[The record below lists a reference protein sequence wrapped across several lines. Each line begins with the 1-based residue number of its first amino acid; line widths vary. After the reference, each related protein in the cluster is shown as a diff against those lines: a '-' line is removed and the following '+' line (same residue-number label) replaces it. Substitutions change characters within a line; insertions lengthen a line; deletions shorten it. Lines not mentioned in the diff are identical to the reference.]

1 MCIWTYRLAV
11 LCAAVGSAT
20 CAPAQDQTKERDMGP
35 KAVGMYIHQHWSY
48 EHPYAARTWTLEDW
62 RGYVDG
68 LHRLGY
74 NTVMVWPVLETMPN
88 PLTESDR
95 RNLERVASVID
106 MIHGEFGM
114 RLLIALCPNV
124 MAKDE
129 EASKYSFEE
138 RPFFHTDRRVD
149 PGDSEAMARMIAWRE
164 ELFRPLAKADGVS
177 IIDSDPG
184 GYPGSTN
191 EEFVRLLM
199 AHRKMLDGIRPGI
212 ELHYWIHV
220 GWQAYCDYYRTA
232 EFRMGTQEEI
242 EDTLRRLRDAK
253 PEPWGILSGWGPQV
267 GKALG
272 LDERTVTFRYGTIEG
287 EPSFPMTS
295 FGGDTAWQVGATP
308 GGRGVM
314 GNAQSHCLQIPN
326 TFAFARGAQ
335 GKPVTESDYIQLAN
349 DLLVGQGTAIV
360 QAWKA
365 LAASD
370 ADAMRAARAEIGRVV
385 SAKPEPGP
393 LKGMLFGDPQRFLND
408 LAMQLDAKAALEE
421 FHAAI
426 FAENPDKA
434 LVKAAFSRF
443 VAAIDTWQKQ
453 HGYQNHWAWE
463 RMEQAL
469 AKLDDPGI
477 NAVIESRTYK
487 GQGATPFEQVQSGF
501 SATETFAKRLIEAM
515 KESALR
521 M

>member
-1 MCIWTYRLAV
+1 MSIWAYRLAV
-11 LCAAVGSAT
+11 LCAVVGFAAHS
-20 CAPAQDQTKERDMGP
+20 PAQDQTRESDMGP
-35 KAVGMYIHQHWSY
+35 RIVGMYIHQHWSY
-48 EHPYAARTWTLEDW
+48 KHPYAARTWTLEDW

-95 RNLERVASVID
+95 RNLERISSVID
-106 MIHGEFGM
+106 MVHGEFGM

-129 EASKYSFEE
+129 EASKYTFED

-149 PGDSEAMARMIAWRE
+149 PGDDEAMARMMAWRE

-191 EEFVRLLM
+191 EEFVRLLA
-199 AHRKMLDGIRPGI
+199 AHRRMLDRLRPGI
-212 ELHYWIHV
+212 ELYYWIHV

-232 EFRMGTQEEI
+232 EFRMGKQEEI

-267 GKALG
+267 GEGLG
-272 LDERTVTFRYGTIEG
+272 LKDRTIAFRYGAIEG
-287 EPSFPMTS
+287 EPSFPMTN

-308 GGRGVM
+308 GARGVM

-335 GKPVTESDYIQLAN
+335 GKPVTESDYVELAN
-349 DLLVGQGTAIV
+349 NLLAGQGSAIV

-365 LAASD
+365 LAGVD
-370 ADAMRAARAEIGRVV
+370 ADTMRAARAEIGRVK
-385 SAKPEPGP
+385 AANPQPGP
-393 LKGMLFGDPQRFLND
+393 LKGLLFGDPQRFLDD
-408 LAMQLDAKAALEE
+408 LAMQLDAKAALEDFRAE
-421 FHAAI
+421 V
-426 FAENPDKA
+426 FAELRDEA
-434 LVKAAFSRF
+434 RVKTTFSGF
-443 VAAIDTWQKQ
+443 VTAIDAWQRR
-453 HGYQNHWAWE
+453 HGYQNQWSWE

-469 AKLDDPGI
+469 VKLDDPGI
-477 NAVIESRTYK
+477 NATLESRTYK
-487 GQGATPFEQVQSGF
+487 GQGATPFEQVQNGF
-501 SATETFAKRLIEAM
+501 SVTESLTTRLIQAM
-515 KESALR
+515 KEAAAG